1 MSARSLFDPLV
12 DAYDAARPSY
22 PHRLFVDLEW
32 LAGRELAGADII
44 EVGAGT
50 GIATRA
56 LLDRGARV
64 IPVDHS
70 PGMLGRLRERTPGL
84 GAVRADG
91 EALPFADAVADFVC
105 YAQAW
110 HWVQVPVAAAEA
122 ARVLRPGGA
131 LAVWWN
137 DVDGADLR
145 WWERQQQRLEAMSP
159 GYQRDHRLRPWAD
172 ELRWTGLFAEVV
184 TVSGRWSRTLAVEA
198 YELWLRSKSYV
209 QATGDRLEDFLA
221 AERRSLLKAFPDGMI
236 TEPFHTVL
244 VVARIGSPGED
255 VVSAP
260 PTATLRDP

>member
-1 MSARSLFDPLV
+1 MSTRSLFDPLV

-22 PHRLFVDLEW
+22 PDRLFADLEW
-32 LAGRELAGADII
+32 LAGRGLADADIV

-50 GIATRA
+50 GIATRQ
-56 LLDRGARV
+56 LLARGARV

-70 PGMLGRLRERTPGL
+70 AVMLGRLRERTSGL

-91 EALPFADAVADFVC
+91 EALPFAGTVADLVC

-110 HWVQVPVAAAEA
+110 HWVRVPVAAAEA

-145 WWERQQQRLEAMSP
+145 WCERQQRRLEAMSP
-159 GYQRDHRLRPWAD
+159 GYQRDYRLRPWAD

-184 TVSGRWSRTLAVEA
+184 TVSDRWSRTLALDA

-209 QATGDRLEDFLA
+209 QAIGDRLEDFLA
-221 AERRSLLKAFPDGMI
+221 AERRSLLEAFPDGMI
-236 TEPFHTVL
+236 TEPFRTVL
-244 VVARIGSPGED
+244 VVARL
-255 VVSAP
+255 A
-260 PTATLRDP
+260 